1 MIQSHENVQLRF
13 GIAFLD
19 LEMYTFENFRFSDF
33 GFLPHFLKE
42 FLKEKETQ
50 KIENLIFDE
59 LQKSIEIALVSGFQ

>member
-1 MIQSHENVQLRF
+1 MIPCQKNVSF
-13 GIAFLD
+13 GFCISALD

-59 LQKSIEIALVSGFQ
+59 LLKSIEIALVSGF